1 MMKEVYKFYR
11 EHLFPIEPPPSF
23 RNVLMWAL
31 QKGGFVLSW
40 QFAFEKQ
47 ANWAAAEAIWA
58 LMVAPEKCSGNWDV
72 IRAAAFSSRSGEP
85 DPGCMGS
92 YADDAFGS
100 LCMRASDLRDERNEE
115 QLERLNEAESN
126 VPPPTRAP
134 ASAAFDVGALAA
146 HLNSVE
152 KSDEPGD
159 FEFEDNR
166 NDAQQRE
173 APGYEPYRDFDPFA
187 PADGL
192 PCYAEATARRQAAAE
207 SEDDDDGGLSETESE
222 KRRARARRG
231 VRRFLDDEAE
241 ESEDDGSDGA

>member
-1 MMKEVYKFYR
+1 
-11 EHLFPIEPPPSF
+11 
-23 RNVLMWAL
+23 MWAL

-58 LMVAPEKCSGNWDV
+58 LMVAPETSSSSWDIV
-72 IRAAAFSSRSGEP
+72 RAAAFSNRSADP
-85 DPGCMGS
+85 DPHCMHPYPDG
-92 YADDAFGS
+92 AFDS
-100 LCMRASDLRDERNEE
+100 LCMQASDLRDERNEE
-115 QLERLNEAESN
+115 QLQRLNESESN
-126 VPPPTRAP
+126 VLPPPP
-134 ASAAFDVGALAA
+134 LPPGSSAFDVDALAA
-146 HLNSVE
+146 HLSTVE
-152 KSDEPGD
+152 KGDEPGD
-159 FEFEDNR
+159 FGLDED
-166 NDAQQRE
+166 DVPQD
-173 APGYEPYRDFDPFA
+173 APGFDPNRDFDPFA